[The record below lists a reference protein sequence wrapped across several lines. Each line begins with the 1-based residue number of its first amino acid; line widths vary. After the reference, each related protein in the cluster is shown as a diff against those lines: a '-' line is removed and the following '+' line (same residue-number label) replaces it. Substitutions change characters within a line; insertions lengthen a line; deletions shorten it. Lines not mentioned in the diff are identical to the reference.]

1 MTNHIMTGTGTISLY
16 SHSVRLQVATTL
28 FMFILSH
35 LITSG
40 ASKGQEANDDL
51 KTVRERIAA
60 VRLELEQERLR
71 QAGRRFPQTETARE
85 RFLQDSRGAPY
96 SVDKAYHSELDS
108 IGDPQVSDTNVA
120 SFKILRVDQEC
131 HIPGIVPVASRLA
144 LRVDKDDT
152 RLRVD
157 N

>member
-16 SHSVRLQVATTL
+16 IHSVRLQVATTL
-28 FMFILSH
+28 FIFVLAH

-60 VRLELEQERLR
+60 VRLELEQERSR

-96 SVDKAYHSELDS
+96 SVDKWYHSELDS
-108 IGDPQVSDTNVA
+108 IGDTQVSDTNVS
-120 SFKILRVDQEC
+120 SFKILRLDKEC
-131 HIPGIVPVASRLA
+131 HIPGIVQVYSSSGI
-144 LRVDKDDT
+144 VQDT
-152 RLRVD
+152 ECR
-157 N
+157 